1 VATFTRRASYGIASA
16 CTVELGATQ
25 SDAPTEPGRHRCS
38 RYWRGDARTLVRV
51 DSVDSGRVSK
61 IADLSEVSLADLA
74 EVDNARL
81 AKSLREV
88 VEQVGKQAEVVAGF
102 GSAI

>member
-1 VATFTRRASYGIASA
+1 
-16 CTVELGATQ
+16 
-25 SDAPTEPGRHRCS
+25 
-38 RYWRGDARTLVRV
+38 
-51 DSVDSGRVSK
+51 VSK

-81 AKSLREV
+81 RKSLREV
-88 VEQVGKQAEVVAGF
+88 VDQVGEQAEVVAGF